1 MSRGLGD
8 VYKRQPSNYQ
18 VTAGF
23 QDAIYGLEWEKG
35 GGSKWLMV
43 RLFRN
48 MIETDM
54 PKIER
59 GKRERD
65 RDGERQRY

>member
-1 MSRGLGD
+1 
-8 VYKRQPSNYQ
+8 
-18 VTAGF
+18 
-23 QDAIYGLEWEKG
+23 
-35 GGSKWLMV
+35 MV

-65 RDGERQRY
+65 RDGERQRH

>member
-1 MSRGLGD
+1 
-8 VYKRQPSNYQ
+8 
-18 VTAGF
+18 
-23 QDAIYGLEWEKG
+23 
-35 GGSKWLMV
+35 MV

-65 RDGERQRY
+65 RDTKREGFHCCLNQFTIGGHVL